1 MATILE
7 YKCPACDG
15 SMAFDSE
22 LQKVKCP
29 YCDTEYEMEALRE
42 LDATA
47 DAEER
52 EDLSWEEPSGT
63 QWQAGEEDGLCRYVC
78 QSCGGEIETDA
89 TTVAT
94 TCPYCDSPV
103 VMAEHVSGSLRPDCL
118 IPFKLDK
125 KAAEAALLKH
135 LSGKP
140 LLPKVFKDENHIKE
154 VKGVYVPFWLYDA
167 DVDAD
172 FHYRTTRLRHWSDSN
187 YTYTETSHYS
197 VHRAGTLGF
206 QGVPVDGSAKMDD
219 ALMESI
225 EPYDLSQAVDFQTA
239 YLAGF
244 FADKYDVSSEKS
256 AERANS
262 RIRQS
267 TRDSFA
273 QTVMGYASV
282 IPQGSNIQ
290 LSSSKIRYALLPV
303 WLLTTKYKGET
314 YLFAMNGQT
323 GKFVG
328 DLPVDKGAYWKWWGI
343 IAGAVSAASCVIAW
357 LLSVL

>member
-1 MATILE
+1 
-7 YKCPACDG
+7 
-15 SMAFDSE
+15 
-22 LQKVKCP
+22 
-29 YCDTEYEMEALRE
+29 
-42 LDATA
+42 
-47 DAEER
+47 
-52 EDLSWEEPSGT
+52 
-63 QWQAGEEDGLCRYVC
+63 
-78 QSCGGEIETDA
+78 
-89 TTVAT
+89 
-94 TCPYCDSPV
+94 
-103 VMAEHVSGSLRPDCL
+103 
-118 IPFKLDK
+118 
-125 KAAEAALLKH
+125 
-135 LSGKP
+135 
-140 LLPKVFKDENHIKE
+140 
-154 VKGVYVPFWLYDA
+154 
-167 DVDAD
+167 
-172 FHYRTTRLRHWSDSN
+172 
-187 YTYTETSHYS
+187 
-197 VHRAGTLGF
+197 
-206 QGVPVDGSAKMDD
+206 
-219 ALMESI
+219 MESI